1 MNNNAFG
8 RDYNSHK
15 KVIFYRILCCIIS
28 IISLLLLNLLFL
40 FFRNEIGKI
49 LSFIINFLLDFI
61 VLTLVTIYYD
71 FQISNDLIILR
82 LFKQKKYTFNGV
94 IEEIATDSVMYNKL
108 ECFVVTINNKKY
120 YSPVVSKIEFIVDK
134 PVVISIVKEII
145 LEVEYE

>member
-1 MNNNAFG
+1 MNTNVFG
-8 RDYNSHK
+8 KDYNSHK

-28 IISLLLLNLLFL
+28 LISLLLLNILFL
-40 FFRNEIGKI
+40 FIRNEIGKT
-49 LSFIINFLLDFI
+49 LSFIINVLLDFI

-71 FQISNDLIILR
+71 FHMSNDLIILR

-94 IEEIATDSVMYNKL
+94 VEDVAMDSVMYNKL
-108 ECFVVTINNKKY
+108 ECYVVTINNKKY

-134 PVVISIVKEII
+134 PIIVSIVKEII